1 MPVRRPAAAADRP
14 GGRPTAIHSAKNM
27 VKSGWAIYPGP
38 LHSLRTAIQQPAMF
52 TLFPSL
58 AILDVGGTEV
68 LMIMLVVLLL
78 FGSKRMPELARSLGK
93 AIREFKKAASSLEE
107 ELKRALETP
116 LPPPQPRP
124 PAAPAVTDLS
134 SKDTTQPPSSEPAPP
149 PEENPYS

>member
-1 MPVRRPAAAADRP
+1 MCGRLAA
-14 GGRPTAIHSAKNM
+14 ILSAKNK
-27 VKSGWAIYPGP
+27 VKSDWAIYPGP
-38 LHSLRTAIQQPAMF
+38 LHSSSTVIQQSAMCI
-52 TLFPSL
+52 LFPSL

-93 AIREFKKAASSLEE
+93 SIREFKKAASSLEE

-116 LPPPQPRP
+116 PPPPQPRR